1 MKKIVSLAMA
11 GIMLLG
17 ACPMVYAAE
26 AGGNWGDGTNVSYT
40 ADADANQDGISD
52 AEYYEVTVPA
62 AMAPGGSSEV
72 SVAGTWASNRKLV
85 VTADATVTLTNSITG
100 GDEKV
105 LNVNFDGIGL
115 AGDNEYAITKAN
127 DGATVAISIDNIED
141 ALFGT
146 WSGHFDYTVGM
157 EDVQ

>member
-1 MKKIVSLAMA
+1 MKKIVSLALA
-11 GIMLLG
+11 GIMLLS

-26 AGGNWGDGTNVSYT
+26 GEVDYTQGTSVTYT
-40 ADADANQDGISD
+40 ADKDANGDNISD
-52 AEYYEVTVPA
+52 SEAYTVTVPA
-62 AMAPGGSSEV
+62 TMAPGGTSEV
-72 SVAGTWASNRKLV
+72 YVAGTWASNRKLV